1 MATPYTRASDQ
12 YLTQRVM
19 GASPEQLVALLLEGG
34 QRFLSQAIQAMGRKD
49 YTMKGLS
56 LNKVLAIL
64 EELTLRLNHEDGGD
78 LAINLM
84 RVYDWWGREILA
96 SGGELNIAR
105 LERISRQMG
114 EMRESWEQAYQ
125 KRMTTAK
132 PPSLHA
138 ADLVG

>member
-1 MATPYTRASDQ
+1 MGTPYTRASDQ

-34 QRFLSQAIQAMGRKD
+34 QRFLSLAIQAMGRKD
-49 YTMKGLS
+49 YAMKGLS

-84 RVYDWWGREILA
+84 RIYDWWGREILA
-96 SGGELNIAR
+96 SGAELNIAR

-114 EMRESWEQAYQ
+114 EMREAWEQSHQ
-125 KRMTTAK
+125 KRLTTGN
-132 PPSLHA
+132 PSSFHA